1 MQNYMTEYYSLHKR
15 NKIATYFTFPG
26 GEGGP
31 RKWWMR
37 GSDGDTV
44 LVPKVITSC
53 VSIYHY
59 QQNPSFIP
67 TISLLNGLIH

>member
-1 MQNYMTEYYSLHKR
+1 MQNYMTECYSLYKR

-31 RKWWMR
+31 QTRWMR
-37 GSDGDTV
+37 GRDGDTV

-53 VSIYHY
+53 VSICHY

-67 TISLLNGLIH
+67 TISLLKGLIH